1 MRQSTRKE
9 FLQTSSA
16 LLLGAAFAKNP
27 FEFKKD
33 KLP

>member
-16 LLLGAAFAKNP
+16 LLLGAAFAKLHSIS
-27 FEFKKD
+27 KK
-33 KLP
+33 KNFH